1 MSSQESVRERLIERL
16 SAGEILLFDG
26 GMGTEI
32 YARGVF
38 LNVCYDELN
47 ATRPDLVRA
56 IHADYVEAGADLLE
70 TNTFGANRVRLA
82 KHGLAERTREL
93 NEAGARVA
101 REAADAA
108 GKGTVVL
115 GAVGPLGQQLEPL
128 GTLSRDEARAAFR
141 EQIQGL
147 LAGGVDG
154 LVFETFSN
162 LDEMILALGV
172 ARAEAPRAFVVASM
186 TIQEDGT
193 TLYGVEPEQFAPA
206 LHAAGADVAGIN
218 CSVGPAAML
227 PVIERMRAA
236 TPGWLCVQP
245 NAGVPRNVE
254 GRNLYLCSP
263 EYLSEYA
270 RRFVQRGANVLG
282 GCCGTNP
289 RHIRSMR
296 AAIRALVAEHADP
309 VASVAGGPR
318 QAAPAASAPPLA
330 ERSAFGRALAERA
343 FPISVELTPP
353 RGHGLGKLLDKARAL
368 RALGITCV
376 NLPDGPRATARL
388 SALATGVRLQAEAG
402 VEVILHY
409 TCRDR
414 NVLGIQSDLL
424 GAWALGI
431 RNLLLITGDP
441 PKMGTYPDATGV
453 FDVDAIGLTHLV
465 QRLNRGL
472 DLGNTAIGAPTGY
485 VFGVGL
491 NPGAL
496 NPDLE
501 IDRFRRKL
509 DAGAEYA
516 ITQPVFDLDAL
527 GAFFD
532 RLERAGLR
540 RVPILAGIWP
550 LSSLANAQFLNSEVP
565 GVSVPDA
572 VLARM
577 AAAPDR
583 ASAIATG
590 IELAREMIA
599 AVRSVVDGLQLSA
612 PAGMIESIEK
622 VLEP

>member
-532 RLERAGLR
+532 RLEGAGLR